1 MRIDRCRSICN
12 HPSVSD
18 LPDSATLVDLHLEN
32 LCDLDDRGRLL
43 AVNDGTGRQPPWFSM
58 VLTAVGHRWF
68 VRHDLDDAL
77 AGKLG
82 RVAAAEPVGDGIPEW
97 PRHREA
103 YRELLGAARPVE
115 EYCGPAFVLP
125 EVSAE
130 HGPALEL
137 STADRPLLD
146 RHFPGWARDFEP
158 SRPFGA
164 VIEDGAVVSVC
175 GNARRKTRATE
186 AGVETAE
193 AYRGRGYAR
202 AVTAVWASA
211 LRREGI
217 VPLYSTSWDNAASRR
232 VAGALGA
239 VQYAVD
245 FNLT

>member
-1 MRIDRCRSICN
+1 MSQEN
-12 HPSVSD
+12 
-18 LPDSATLVDLHLEN
+18 LPDSATLVNLHLEN
-32 LCDLDDRGRLL
+32 LLNLDDRGRLL
-43 AVNDGTGRQPPWFSM
+43 TVNDGTGREPPRFSM

-68 VRHDLDDAL
+68 VRHDLDDVL
-77 AGKLG
+77 AEELG
-82 RVAAAEPVGDGIPEW
+82 RVAVAEPVGDEIPER
-97 PRHREA
+97 PKHREA
-103 YRELLGAARPVE
+103 YRELLGGAQPVE
-115 EYCGPAFVLP
+115 EGCGPAFALP

-130 HGPALEL
+130 HGPAVEL
-137 STADRPLLD
+137 STADRPLLE

-193 AYRGRGYAR
+193 GYRGRGYAR
-202 AVTAVWASA
+202 AVTAVWAAA

-232 VAGALGA
+232 VAAALGA